1 MASREPD
8 AIMFLVLAVIPAL
21 AICRCWIGVT
31 APANTPARSPEI
43 HLASIT
49 RRTTGFLMTKY
60 YPVLK
65 RAVDALENGTAA
77 TRRTLYERART
88 ALVEQLRNMKQP
100 LPQAEITRERLALEE
115 AVRKIEME
123 AVQRLQERL
132 DALAVGA
139 SQKNSMT

>member
-31 APANTPARSPEI
+31 APGNTPARSGR
-43 HLASIT
+43 HLTSIT
-49 RRTTGFLMTKY
+49 RWTTGFLMTKY

-100 LPQAEITRERLALEE
+100 LPEAEITR
-115 AVRKIEME
+115 
-123 AVQRLQERL
+123 
-132 DALAVGA
+132 
-139 SQKNSMT
+139 

>member
-1 MASREPD
+1 
-8 AIMFLVLAVIPAL
+8 
-21 AICRCWIGVT
+21 
-31 APANTPARSPEI
+31 
-43 HLASIT
+43 
-49 RRTTGFLMTKY
+49 MTKY

-65 RAVDALENGTAA
+65 RAVDALENGTGAA
-77 TRRTLYERART
+77 RRTLYERART

-100 LPQAEITRERLALEE
+100 LPEAEITRERLALEE

-139 SQKNSMT
+139 SQRIP